1 MTDLY
6 DSEQWHRFD
15 LGHPG
20 GEAMTESLLE
30 RSGLIKGSRI
40 LDLCCGTGD
49 SVALLNSLGMSAFGV
64 DRDSVIL
71 RAQEKHEA
79 ISGDSWHCWQGDTG
93 EPLPFDYHY
102 FDAALCECSLSLLKD
117 RATVLAEVRRVLK
130 QEGLFLLSDVCEGE
144 AFQLDGF
151 ERLEWRDERQALK
164 NFAIRWIWETGQ
176 KFPDSERGKD
186 YFSAVYRAIGPA

>member
-20 GEAMTESLLE
+20 GKAMTESLLA
-30 RSGLIKGSRI
+30 RSGLKKGSRI

-71 RAQEKHEA
+71 RAQEKH
-79 ISGDSWHCWQGDTG
+79 
-93 EPLPFDYHY
+93 
-102 FDAALCECSLSLLKD
+102 
-117 RATVLAEVRRVLK
+117 
-130 QEGLFLLSDVCEGE
+130 
-144 AFQLDGF
+144 
-151 ERLEWRDERQALK
+151 
-164 NFAIRWIWETGQ
+164 
-176 KFPDSERGKD
+176 
-186 YFSAVYRAIGPA
+186 